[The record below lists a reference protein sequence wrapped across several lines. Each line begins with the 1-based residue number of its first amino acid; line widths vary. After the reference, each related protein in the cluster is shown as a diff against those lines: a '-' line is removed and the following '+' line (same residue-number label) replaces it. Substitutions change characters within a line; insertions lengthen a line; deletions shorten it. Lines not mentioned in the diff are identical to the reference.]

1 MRISDWSSY
10 VCSSV
15 LLVGADLVAAEQPR
29 LQLASGRAIGVGVV
43 EQRQPRLLLA
53 LARQGQMAHGRGV
66 DLFLTVKVADARPEI
81 AERADALHRQL
92 GHSEGCRNIRLV
104 AAFADQ
110 PHAIYPELGRAS

>member
-66 DLFLTVKVADARPEI
+66 DLFLTVKVADARQEI
-81 AERADALHRQL
+81 AEREDALQDRKSVVS
-92 GHSEGCRNIRLV
+92 GKRVSVRVDRG
-104 AAFADQ
+104 
-110 PHAIYPELGRAS
+110 GRRMSQKK